1 VLIVHHAGKTGGQRG
16 TSRREDV
23 LDTSISLRH
32 PSDYAPE
39 QGARFEVHIDKGR
52 GIHGEQAKPFEAS
65 LEVAGQSAVWTMKEI
80 EDLDRQRVAALL
92 ATGLSV
98 RDIAE
103 ELDLS
108 KSAVHRLKQR
118 STRTP
123 ARRGAGPI
131 RRRPGGL
138 TALSHCPSP

>member
-1 VLIVHHAGKTGGQRG
+1 M
-16 TSRREDV
+16 

-52 GIHGEQAKPFEAS
+52 GIHGEHARPVEAW
-65 LEVAGQSAVWTMKEI
+65 LQVVNDTAVWTVKEI
-80 EDLDRQRVAALL
+80 EDLDRQRIAALL

-103 ELDLS
+103 KIGMS
-108 KSAVHRLKQR
+108 KSAVHRLRQEIEQEAAI
-118 STRTP
+118 TRQ
-123 ARRGAGPI
+123 G
-131 RRRPGGL
+131 
-138 TALSHCPSP
+138 SCPSFHRSSP